1 MTFTAHCG
9 TMGTVKETY
18 TITTERK
25 ETKMNKIENAA
36 VRRKKMNKEER
47 PAMPGIVAVTKYL
60 VGIWHESKCP
70 SILLP
75 VDCCECKY
83 SHLCS
88 KLDELAKVVDQ

>member
-1 MTFTAHCG
+1 
-9 TMGTVKETY
+9 
-18 TITTERK
+18 
-25 ETKMNKIENAA
+25 MNKIENAA

-47 PAMPGIVAVTKYL
+47 PTMPSIVAVTKYL

-83 SHLCS
+83 RYLCS
-88 KLDELAKVVDQ
+88 KLDELSKVIDNDYL

>member
-1 MTFTAHCG
+1 
-9 TMGTVKETY
+9 
-18 TITTERK
+18 
-25 ETKMNKIENAA
+25 MNKIENAA

-83 SHLCS
+83 RYLCS
-88 KLDELAKVVDQ
+88 KLDELSKVIDNDYL